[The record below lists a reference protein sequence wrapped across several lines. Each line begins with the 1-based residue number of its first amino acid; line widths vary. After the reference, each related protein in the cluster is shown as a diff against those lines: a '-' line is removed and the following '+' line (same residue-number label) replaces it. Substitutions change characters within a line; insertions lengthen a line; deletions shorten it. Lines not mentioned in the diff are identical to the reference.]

1 MFNASQRDRLHE
13 ALLNRA
19 EDTNTKR
26 AEARILKRAASD
38 RRIFD
43 RLLDKKEAQLRKE
56 NPKAADGTILKL
68 LLDWLSNGVLAQII
82 ALIMQFI
89 PK

>member
-26 AEARILKRAASD
+26 RGPHPQTRRKRSAY
-38 RRIFD
+38 
-43 RLLDKKEAQLRKE
+43 LRSAPRQE
-56 NPKAADGTILKL
+56 RGATPQGEPKAADGTILKL
-68 LLDWLSNGVLAQII
+68 LLDWLSNGGLAQII